1 MYPVLLV
8 GIGGAIGSIARY
20 GSGVL
25 VGRLWP
31 STFPLGTMLV
41 NITGSLI
48 MGLFIGW
55 LARTT
60 PAWQA
65 DARLFFAVGV
75 LGGFTTLSS
84 FSLDTVTLLER
95 GEMGQAALYVLGS
108 VVISIAA
115 LFIGLLVMRM
125 GATA

>member
-1 MYPVLLV
+1 MNAFLLV

-25 VGRLWP
+25 VGRVW
-31 STFPLGTMLV
+31 SSSFPLATMLV
-41 NITGSLI
+41 NIAGSLI

-55 LARTT
+55 LARST

-84 FSLDTVTLLER
+84 FSLDTVVLLER
-95 GEMGQAALYVLGS
+95 GEIGQAALYLAVS
-108 VVISIAA
+108 VAVSIAA
-115 LFIGLLVMRM
+115 LFAGLWVMRL
-125 GATA
+125 GAV

>member
-1 MYPVLLV
+1 MIPILLV

-20 GSGVL
+20 LSGVL
-25 VGRLWP
+25 VGRVWP
-31 STFPLGTMLV
+31 TTFPLATMLV
-41 NITGSLI
+41 NISGSLV

-65 DARLFFAVGV
+65 DARLFVAVGV

-84 FSLDTVTLLER
+84 FSLDTVMLLER
-95 GEMGQAALYVLGS
+95 GEIGQAALYVGGS
-108 VVISIAA
+108 VIVSIAA
-115 LFIGLLVMRM
+115 LFVGLLVMRM
-125 GATA
+125 GAA

>member
-1 MYPVLLV
+1 MNAFLLV

-25 VGRLWP
+25 VGRIWP
-31 STFPLGTMLV
+31 TSFPLATMLV
-41 NITGSLI
+41 NISGSLI
-48 MGLFIGW
+48 MGLFIGY

-84 FSLDTVTLLER
+84 FSLDTFTLIER
-95 GEMGQAALYVLGS
+95 GEIGQATIYVLGS
-108 VVISIAA
+108 IVVSVLA
-115 LFIGLLVMRM
+115 LFAGLLIMRA
-125 GATA
+125 GAA

>member
-1 MYPVLLV
+1 M
-8 GIGGAIGSIARY
+8 
-20 GSGVL
+20 L
-25 VGRLWP
+25 VGRLVP
-31 STFPLGTMLV
+31 TTFPLATMLV
-41 NITGSLI
+41 NIAGSLI

-84 FSLDTVTLLER
+84 FSLDTVVLIER
-95 GEMGQAALYVLGS
+95 GEIAQAALYVAVS
-108 VVISIAA
+108 VIVSIAA
-115 LFIGLLVMRM
+115 LFVGLLVMRL
-125 GATA
+125 GAA

>member
-1 MYPVLLV
+1 MTPILLV

-20 GSGVL
+20 LSGVL
-25 VGRLWP
+25 VGRAWP
-31 STFPLGTMLV
+31 TTFPLATMLV
-41 NITGSLI
+41 NIGGSLI

-65 DARLFFAVGV
+65 DARLFVAVGV

-84 FSLDTVTLLER
+84 FSLDTVVLLER
-95 GEMGQAALYVLGS
+95 GEIGQAALYVGGS
-108 VVISIAA
+108 VIVSVAA
-115 LFIGLLVMRM
+115 LFVGLLVMRM
-125 GATA
+125 GAA

>member
-8 GIGGAIGSIARY
+8 GIGGAIGSVARY

-25 VGRLWP
+25 VDRLWP
-31 STFPLGTMLV
+31 TTFPLATMLV
-41 NITGSLI
+41 NITGSLV

-55 LARTT
+55 LARTE
-60 PAWQA
+60 PDWQA

-84 FSLDTVTLLER
+84 FSLDTVVLMER
-95 GEMGQAALYVLGS
+95 GELGHAALYVLGS
-108 VVISIAA
+108 VVVSVLA
-115 LFIGLLVMRM
+115 LLVGLLITR
-125 GATA
+125 GFA

>member
-1 MYPVLLV
+1 MIPILLV

-20 GSGVL
+20 LCGVL
-25 VGRLWP
+25 VGRVWP
-31 STFPLGTMLV
+31 TTFPLATMLV
-41 NITGSLI
+41 NISGSLI

-65 DARLFFAVGV
+65 DARLLFAVGG

-84 FSLDTVTLLER
+84 FSLDTVVLLER
-95 GEMGQAALYVLGS
+95 GEIGQAAFYVGAS
-108 VVISIAA
+108 VIVSIAA
-115 LFIGLLVMRM
+115 LFVGLLVMRI
-125 GATA
+125 GAA

>member
-1 MYPVLLV
+1 MNAYLLV
-8 GIGGAIGSIARY
+8 GIGGALGAMARY
-20 GSGVL
+20 GSGVT

-31 STFPLGTMLV
+31 TSFPIATMLV
-41 NITGSLI
+41 NISGSLI
-48 MGLFIGW
+48 MGLFIGF

-84 FSLDTVTLLER
+84 FSLDTFTLIER
-95 GEMGQAALYVLGS
+95 GELGQATIYVLGS
-108 VVISIAA
+108 IVISVLA
-115 LFIGLLVMRM
+115 LFVGLFIMRA
-125 GATA
+125 GAA

>member
-1 MYPVLLV
+1 MFPYLLV
-8 GIGGAIGSIARY
+8 GLGGAIGSIARY

-25 VGRLWP
+25 VGRVWA
-31 STFPLGTMLV
+31 SGFPLATMIV
-41 NITGSLI
+41 NIAGSLI
-48 MGLFIGW
+48 MGLFIGF

-60 PAWQA
+60 PAWQS

-95 GEMGQAALYVLGS
+95 GEPGQAALYVLATILVS
-108 VVISIAA
+108 VAA
-115 LFIGLLVMRM
+115 LFAGLWVMRI
-125 GATA
+125 GVA

>member
-1 MYPVLLV
+1 MNALLLV
-8 GIGGAIGSIARY
+8 GIGGALGSIARY

-31 STFPLGTMLV
+31 TSFPLATMLV
-41 NITGSLI
+41 NISGSLI
-48 MGLFIGW
+48 MGLFIGF

-84 FSLDTVTLLER
+84 FSLDTFTLIER
-95 GEMGQAALYVLGS
+95 GELGQAVVYVLGS
-108 VVISIAA
+108 VVVSVLA
-115 LFIGLLVMRM
+115 LFVGLLIMRA
-125 GATA
+125 GAA

>member
-1 MYPVLLV
+1 MYPILLV

-20 GSGVL
+20 LSGVL
-25 VGRLWP
+25 VGRLVP
-31 STFPLGTMLV
+31 TTFPLATMLV
-41 NITGSLI
+41 NIAGSLI

-55 LARTT
+55 LARST

-84 FSLDTVTLLER
+84 FSLDTVVLIER
-95 GEMGQAALYVLGS
+95 GEIGQAALYVGAS
-108 VVISIAA
+108 VIVSVAA
-115 LFIGLLVMRM
+115 LFVGLLVMRL
-125 GATA
+125 GAA

>member
-8 GIGGAIGSIARY
+8 GIGGALGSIARY

-25 VGRLWP
+25 VGCIWP
-31 STFPLGTMLV
+31 TTFPLATMLV
-41 NITGSLI
+41 NIIGSLI

-60 PAWQA
+60 PDWQA
-65 DARLFFAVGV
+65 DARLFVAVGV

-84 FSLDTVTLLER
+84 FSLDTVVLLER
-95 GEMGQAALYVLGS
+95 GEIGQAALYVLGS
-108 VVISIAA
+108 VLISIAA

-125 GATA
+125 GAA